1 MKITL
6 AENIRAFRKERSLT
20 QEQLAEALGVTAG
33 AVYKWEAKLSIP
45 ELELIVE
52 MADFFDT
59 SVDTLLGYEM
69 KDNRLDAT
77 VKRLREYHRQ
87 KTREGLAEA
96 EKALKKYH
104 YSFRIVYQCAL
115 LYSGFGFESGDRAL
129 LRRALELF
137 ERSRMLLG
145 QNGDPEIGDQTIC
158 GKIARVYL
166 ALDETEKGVELLKK
180 TNAGGIFDHD
190 IGHVLA
196 VCERTEEAAPYLSK
210 AFTSIFTQFCD
221 TVIGYM
227 NVFTQR
233 GDYASAE
240 AILSWAVGVF
250 SGLRKGSKP
259 NYLDKICSILLT
271 ARAGAQ
277 LLAGK
282 DEDARASLLSAKALA
297 AFFDANPS
305 YEPTDIRFID
315 RVGDVSAYDD
325 VGATAAQAVENVA
338 KGSGIDA
345 LSALWESVSA
355 EENSDDT
362 K

>member
-1 MKITL
+1 MQIGL
-6 AENIRAFRKERSLT
+6 SGNIRALRKERGLT
-20 QEQLAEALGVTAG
+20 QEQLAEVLGVTVG
-33 AVYKWEAKLSIP
+33 AVHKWESGLNMPDI
-45 ELELIVE
+45 LLLIR

-59 SVDTLLGYEM
+59 SVDALLGYRM
-69 KDNRLDAT
+69 NDNRLET
-77 VKRLREYHRQ
+77 MEQRLREYRR
-87 KTREGLAEA
+87 KKDREGLAEA

-166 ALDETEKGVELLKK
+166 AVDETEKGVELLKK
-180 TNAGGIFDHD
+180 SNAGGLFDHD
-190 IGHVLA
+190 IGHILA
-196 VCERTEEAAPYLSK
+196 VCKRTDEAAPYLSK
-210 AFTSIFTQFCD
+210 AFTSIFTQLCD
-221 TVIGYM
+221 TVIGCM

-240 AILSWAVGVF
+240 AILSWAVDVF

-259 NYLDKICSILLT
+259 NYLDKVCSILLT
-271 ARAGAQ
+271 ARAGTQ
-277 LLAGK
+277 LLEGK
-282 DEDARASLLSAKALA
+282 DEEALASLLSAKTLA
-297 AFFDANPS
+297 AFFDAKPS
-305 YEPTDIRFID
+305 YEAADIRFVD

-345 LSALWESVSA
+345 LASLWESVSA
-355 EENSDDT
+355 EENTDDT

>member
-1 MKITL
+1 MQIGL
-6 AENIRAFRKERSLT
+6 SGNIRALRKERGLT
-20 QEQLAEALGVTAG
+20 QEQLAEVLGVTVG
-33 AVYKWEAKLSIP
+33 AVHKWESGLNMPDI
-45 ELELIVE
+45 LLLIR

-59 SVDTLLGYEM
+59 SVDALLGYRM
-69 KDNRLDAT
+69 NDNRLET
-77 VKRLREYHRQ
+77 MEQRLREYRQ
-87 KTREGLAEA
+87 KKDREGLAEA

-115 LYSGFGFESGDRAL
+115 LYSGFGFESGECEL

-137 ERSRMLLG
+137 ERSRILLG

-158 GKIARVYL
+158 GKVARVYL
-166 ALDETEKGVELLKK
+166 ALDETEKGIELMKK
-180 TNAGGIFDHD
+180 SNTGGLFDHD
-190 IGHVLA
+190 IGHILA
-196 VCERTEEAAPYLSK
+196 VCERAEEAAQYLSK
-210 AFTSIFTQFCD
+210 AFTSIFTQLCD

-240 AILSWAVGVF
+240 AILSWAVGIF

-259 NYLDKICSILLT
+259 NYLDKVGSIMLT

-282 DEDARASLLSAKALA
+282 DEDARTSMLSAKALA
-297 AFFDANPS
+297 AFFDASPS
-305 YEPTDIRFID
+305 YEATDIRFVERI
-315 RVGDVSAYDD
+315 RDVSAYDD
-325 VGATAAQAVENVA
+325 IGATAAQAVENVA
-338 KGSGIDA
+338 KGSGIEELA
-345 LSALWESVSA
+345 ALWETVSA
-355 EENSDDT
+355 EENTNDT